1 MKPSIAKQINS
12 LEDQSIE
19 AIKVLWKDIFGTQAP
34 PYTKAYLI
42 PRLAYRLQELHYGP
56 CSDKLIAQLDYF
68 SKRLEKGKSI
78 VAHTRICKPLIG
90 TKLIREYKG
99 KFHEVIVVEKGF
111 FMMAKPINPSRLLH
125 EKLQVAGG
133 MAPYFLVC
141 VNEVSIYS
149 YDKRN
154 TLRHLY
160 AQIP

>member
-111 FMMAKPINPSRLLH
+111 FYEGQTYKSLSVIARKIT
-125 EKLQVAGG
+125 GG
-133 MAPYFLVC
+133 RWNGPLFFG
-141 VNEVSIYS
+141 
-149 YDKRN
+149 
-154 TLRHLY
+154 LRQRSQHI
-160 AQIP
+160 QP